1 MENEW
6 VKLTTVD
13 NLAEAEM
20 IRGMLAE
27 NGIEANIMN
36 KEDSSF
42 LIGYVQIFV
51 SEDKL
56 QKAKTLIDGEDKPE

>member
-13 NLAEAEM
+13 NMAEAEM
-20 IRGMLAE
+20 VRGMLAE
-27 NGIEANIMN
+27 NGIESNIMN

-56 QKAKTLIDGEDKPE
+56 QKAKTLIHGEDKPE